1 VIKYRTSLKQFV
13 FTSAA
18 IAVAILAAGPGPHAH
33 AQISTQGQD
42 MLPPPVIEAA
52 VQSEYARVQ
61 AKGTREAYER
71 FIRRHP
77 DHPLAVKAREALAKG
92 GLK

>member
-1 VIKYRTSLKQFV
+1 
-13 FTSAA
+13 
-18 IAVAILAAGPGPHAH
+18 
-33 AQISTQGQD
+33 
-42 MLPPPVIEAA
+42 MLPPPDIEAA